1 MSFTS
6 NEKSY
11 GGYSSFSPVRH
22 AEKSGEKKEKN
33 ENIPNYV
40 HDKVEEIMGNQKE
53 KDEGKAWAVAWSIYC
68 KYKKPGSPHCK
79 KESDDYFPS
88 RNSKKATWTKK
99 DQQKI
104 KRITLKISGA
114 LDVLSSKALLVV
126 EEILNQHCDTEREKQ
141 VVRHMFTKGKFPSY
155 MSKYAEEARILGRI
169 AGKLHYEKKPSSI
182 TYDETRKAHKV
193 LRIIAQYCYV
203 KWSSRVWSKVYFS
216 SKDIPLSTIR
226 LEMLRIPQIRLSVEY
241 SRLLRIL
248 FP

>member
-11 GGYSSFSPVRH
+11 GGYSSFSPIRH
-22 AEKSGEKKEKN
+22 AEKAGEKKEKN

-88 RNSKKATWTKK
+88 RKKASSTKRE
-99 DQQKI
+99 QQRI
-104 KRITLKISGA
+104 KRTTLKISGS

-126 EEILNQHCDTEREKQ
+126 ETILSENCDSEREKQ
-141 VVRHMFTKGKFPSY
+141 IVRHLFTKGKFPSY
-155 MSKYAEEARILGRI
+155 MSRYAEEARILGRI
-169 AGKLHYEKKPSSI
+169 AGKLHYEKKPQKI
-182 TYDETRKAHKV
+182 TYDETRKAYKV
-193 LRIIAQYCYV
+193 LKIIAEYCYV
-203 KWSSRVWSKVYFS
+203 KWSSKVWSKVYFS
-216 SKDIPLSTIR
+216 SKDISLSTIR
-226 LEMLRIPQIRLSVEY
+226 LEMLRIPQIKLSVEY

-248 FP
+248 FL